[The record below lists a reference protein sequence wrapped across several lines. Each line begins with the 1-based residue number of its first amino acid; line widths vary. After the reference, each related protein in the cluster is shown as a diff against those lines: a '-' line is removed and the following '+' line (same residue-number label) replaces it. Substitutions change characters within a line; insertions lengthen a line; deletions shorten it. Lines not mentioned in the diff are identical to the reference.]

1 MLFNPSRAQLFF
13 VCAHDHRYT
22 VKLPAQHLHRQNVR
36 FKTIPYEALF
46 RASRLTTAS
55 YIFSDFDR
63 LSSTELTAAAAVY
76 RKLAAAGAKVI
87 NDPALALNRDDT
99 IRRLHQSGLSD
110 FTCFG
115 PRSGEKPERFPVF
128 LRTITGHRGVLSDL
142 LHSEEECEIALK
154 RAISQGYPLHDLVFI
169 EYAAQ
174 PHPETGFFQKHS
186 AYFVEDTV
194 VPSNIV
200 NERNWVAKFGEAN
213 LATPEQYAQ
222 ERRQMDDYPHEAWVR
237 EVFACLDVGYGR
249 LDFGLVDG
257 RPQAYEVNTNPT
269 LGRSVDHPNPDRAV
283 ALQISRDRIL
293 EALGTVATRP
303 SGRPVYVGD
312 VLTRKGPLRRLKR
325 L

>member
-1 MLFNPSRAQLFF
+1 MLFNPVRPKLYYI
-13 VCAHDHRYT
+13 CTYDHRYT
-22 VKLPAQHLHRQNVR
+22 IKLLLRQLHRLNVT
-36 FKTIPYEALF
+36 FISLPYEALF
-46 RASRLTTAS
+46 RASRLNAAS
-55 YIFSDFDR
+55 YIFADFDR

-76 RKLAAAGAKVI
+76 RKLAAAGAKLI

-99 IRRLHQSGLSD
+99 IRRLHHAGLCD
-110 FTCFG
+110 FTCYS
-115 PRSGEKPERFPVF
+115 PRSGERPERFPVF

-142 LHSEEECEIALK
+142 LHSEAECEIALN

-186 AYFVEDTV
+186 AYFVDGTV

-213 LATPEQYAQ
+213 LATPAQYAQ
-222 ERRQMDDYPHEAWVR
+222 ERHQMDDYPHEAWVR
-237 EVFACLDVGYGR
+237 EVFTCLNVGYGR

-269 LGRSVDHPNPDRAV
+269 LGRKVEHPNPDRAV
-283 ALQISRDRIL
+283 ALRVSRDRIL
-293 EALGTVATRP
+293 NALGNLATRP
-303 SGRPVYVGD
+303 SGQPVYVGD